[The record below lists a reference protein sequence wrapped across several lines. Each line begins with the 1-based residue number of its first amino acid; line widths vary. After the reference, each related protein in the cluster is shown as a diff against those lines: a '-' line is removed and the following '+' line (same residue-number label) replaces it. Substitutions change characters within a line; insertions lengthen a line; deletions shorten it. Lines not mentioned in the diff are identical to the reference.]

1 MSEPIVQG
9 PPEEQGICV
18 ICGLCCD
25 GTIFRH
31 GHLKPGEKESVPEK
45 MTEEIYVENN
55 EEYFLLP
62 CYYFRGRCT
71 IYSQRR
77 AEVCGTYRCQLLKE
91 FTGEKITRAGGA
103 EVIRNALEL
112 RDSIIDEYRR
122 ISGKK
127 EEISFRQLITDLGR
141 LIRTATEESPAGV
154 QYDMLLARCN
164 IFEMLLIK
172 HFRSAEEFEEM
183 KMK

>member
-31 GHLKPGEKESVPEK
+31 GHLKPGEKESVPGK

-62 CYYFRGRCT
+62 CYYFRGRCS

-77 AEVCGTYRCQLLKE
+77 AEVCGTYRCQLLKD
-91 FTGEKITRAGGA
+91 FAAGSITEAASA
-103 EVIRNALEL
+103 EVIRNALAL

-122 ISGKK
+122 ISGK
-127 EEISFRQLITDLGR
+127 EEDISFRLLITDLGR
-141 LIRTATEESPAGV
+141 LIRTATEESAGGV

-172 HFRSAEEFEEM
+172 HFRSAEDFE
-183 KMK
+183 KMIMR